1 VNPIVPGVQAPAE
14 ATAREAAM
22 TAGEMTI
29 SEAAQHLAAAL
40 QAVPGVDQYGAL
52 RLIDL
57 ERSGPGPLRTLW
69 HAAAGELESRYGD
82 VTIGEFLDRAR
93 GRSSGGGATPPH

>member
-1 VNPIVPGVQAPAE
+1 
-14 ATAREAAM
+14 M
-22 TAGEMTI
+22 TM

-40 QAVPGVDQYGAL
+40 QAVPGVDRYGAL

-93 GRSSGGGATPPH
+93 GRSSGGGASPTH